1 MYPAIRSYETE
12 KNLVKFADRMR
23 GFLGLP
29 RRRAKSRNYYEFY
42 WNVAGNE

>member
-1 MYPAIRSYETE
+1 MFENGEKVYPAIKSYEKE

-29 RRRAKSRNYYEFY
+29 RRRAKSRI
-42 WNVAGNE
+42 